1 MKRIITLI
9 TIFIS
14 INCFAQDVLMQNG
27 TVSQCSGSFL
37 DSGGASNYSSNE
49 DFVLT
54 ICSPTPGEAVVLDFI
69 TFGTQGGSDI
79 MTIYDGDDTTAPVIG
94 SYSGGGATNFPGTIV
109 TSTANTSGCLTIHFV
124 SDGGGNT
131 IGWEA
136 AIECVVPCQD
146 ITASI
151 DSTDPVAT
159 AGVIA
164 VLPGEVVTFN
174 GSGTFSGDSTNA
186 TYTWDFGD
194 GTPTETG
201 LNVTHAYGVAGSY
214 TVTFT
219 VDDDNTLDCADTDT
233 ITINVLNSDVCIAAQ
248 PICSDIVNVPSQTG
262 PNNAEAGIDYGCLGS
277 QPDPIWYFLQTG
289 DVAGD
294 LDFTLTQFDGPN
306 QTGGGNDVDFIIWGP
321 FTEPQCGASN
331 LNSTT
336 QVDCSFSGSATEQI
350 FVPNAPANSF
360 YMLLVTNYSQ
370 DDGYI
375 NLVPNPGSIDTN
387 CDIICQVDLGD
398 DQSICSGDSYT
409 ITPSFNGAFNTFEWQ
424 LDGVTIPGE
433 TSSTITVNQSGTY
446 TLLADGT
453 DAAFGDPCSAQDD
466 IVISFQDDFT
476 ASVTPVSATVCTGGD
491 AVFTITGDATNIV
504 DYNIN
509 GGGTLQTTLDAS
521 GESTI
526 TVTGVT
532 TDQVI
537 TLESVSDAS
546 ASCSAPLT
554 ESATV
559 TIGTSPSV
567 TLSSNNVT
575 CSGGDAIFTITGD
588 SGNIVDYNINSGA
601 TEQVTIDGTGE
612 GIVTIT
618 NVTTDQTITL
628 ITVTNPT
635 TSCSSTLTDT
645 NTVTIEA
652 DPVITGLTTNTDICS
667 GDDAIFTI
675 SGTPNDIIDYNINGG
690 ATEQVTVDASGNAIV
705 TLTGVT
711 ANQTI
716 TLEQITSAATSCTAP
731 LADTDTVIVN
741 PSPTATV
748 ASNTDICSGDDA
760 IFTITGTTASVVNY
774 NINGGG
780 TLQTTL
786 DASGE
791 SIITIIGATT
801 NQVLTLES
809 IVDSSTTCN
818 AILTES
824 TTVVV
829 NPNPT
834 VVLSSNTAVC
844 NGDDAVFTISGDA
857 GDIVDYNIN
866 SGATEQVA
874 IDATGEAIVTI
885 IGVTSS
891 QTITLESVINPTTS
905 CSSILSDTN
914 TVTIEPSPFVTG
926 LTTNTDICSGDD
938 AIFTITGT
946 PNDIIDYNINGG
958 ATEQVTVDAS
968 GDAIVTIIGAVAN
981 QIITLEQ
988 VTSATT
994 SCSSVLTDTATIIVN
1009 PNPMATVTSNIAICP
1024 GDDAVFT
1031 ISGVAGDTVDY
1042 NINGGATTQTVLDAS
1057 GESII
1062 TVFAPAVDQE
1072 LQLEEVLDSN
1082 TSCVGVLT
1090 ESDTVVVNPLPTVV
1104 TPTPLEVCDDAT
1116 PDGITAID
1124 LTLKNQEISGGNPA
1138 YTVSYYFTPLDAI
1151 NATNPL
1157 AIPYTNQTPN
1167 MQTVYVR
1174 VEDANTGC
1182 FDTTSLE
1189 LVVEQAPVAFTPAA
1203 LEYCDPDS
1211 DGFGEFMLSDTEA
1224 EITAGA
1230 PGLTVTYHETMADAM
1245 NNVNALSSPYNNIV
1259 ANMQTIYVRVE
1270 SSTIA
1275 TDCASFV
1282 ELVLI
1287 VNPTPQITDPT
1298 ALEVCDDD
1306 ADGFATFNLPSKDA
1320 EILNLLDTDPTNDLD
1335 PTQYTVTYYI
1345 TPGDAMAGTNPI
1357 ATPNAYV
1364 NTSNPQIVHVRVEDT
1379 ANDCF
1384 TNTTLELIVNP
1395 LPVLVQPD
1403 PLALCDVNNPGDEV
1417 EAFTLED
1424 ANAQI
1429 LNGQTGITLTYFD
1442 TQAGADT
1449 NDAAAQIFSPY
1460 TNTVNPQTVYV
1471 RAEND
1476 NTGCVSTITLDLR
1489 VNPLPS
1495 PVAMP
1500 AAIEECDDDNDGF
1513 ASFDLDAQSAIITN
1527 GEPDI
1532 TISYYE
1538 TQDDA
1543 MNMVNPLVSPYNNI
1557 VANIQTIYVLA
1568 ENDNT
1573 GCFTIVE
1580 MPLIVQPAPV
1590 VPLDIEDYIICDD
1603 DDDGFNQFDFDA
1615 VITPQI
1621 FTAGQTVADFT
1632 LTYHTTQANAD
1643 SGNNPIINTSNY
1655 TNNSNPQTIYIRL
1668 ESNTNGCVTT
1678 GEFIIRVEFPP
1689 VLDPNYDNELAQCD
1703 DLDANYMEAN
1713 DGFTSFDLTVEDSEI
1728 VNGNNSWV
1736 VTYYETMADAQG
1748 DVNAIAD
1755 PTNYTNTM
1763 NGPQTLYVR
1772 VTDND
1777 TGCFSFTTVTLRVLP
1792 NPSPTP
1798 DPEDLIVCDDTN
1810 AGDLIEVFDL
1820 TQNEI
1825 AIINGEL
1832 NVTASYY
1839 TSQDDA
1845 ITGNNAIADPTM
1857 HTNEDPNNPGTGI
1870 TPQTIYVRLT
1880 NGDDNT
1886 GLNGTGCYSL
1896 VSFDVIVNPLPT
1908 VTPVDDYIICELFND
1923 GMADFDLDGTMTA
1936 AILNGQDPSIFTVSY
1951 HETQAEAD
1959 AAING
1964 LNSPY
1969 TNITNPQTIYVNITN
1984 TITGC
1989 DVATLNFNIEVQ
2001 EAAQANPD
2009 GVAIVYEQCDDN
2021 MEFDGDPSN
2030 DTVQFNLET
2039 QNPFVLDG
2047 QDANNYTV
2055 SYYENQADA
2064 DAGTNPLPFL
2074 YENTSNPQVIIV
2086 RVDNDTMIVTPISL
2100 DLSSLTTGLD
2110 VDSDGNI
2117 DTIDTNGDGVFDIVD
2132 INGDGIAEGFDSDAD
2147 GIIDYID
2154 LDGDGNGDLV
2164 DLNNDGVVD
2173 NGQDSS
2179 ICYETAEVTLQVN
2192 PLPAFDLDD
2201 SYLLCINTNGTEVVN
2216 SPLVDT
2222 GLDASL
2228 YSFEWS
2234 YEGNVM
2240 AGETGP
2246 SIMPTEGGNYSVI
2259 VTDTSTSANTMCM
2272 SSDSTVVDV
2281 SEPPV
2286 ISYELLTAAF
2296 ADQHDVQV
2304 TASGSTATSIAVYEF
2319 SLNGGAWQLGTA
2331 NADGSYSHTFTNIPA
2346 GGIVVTARDVN
2357 GCGEVSEEIMVL
2369 DYPVY
2374 FTPNGDGYNETW
2386 NIYSISNYP
2395 DAKIYIFD
2403 RFGKLLKQISPLG
2416 DGWNGTYNGNPMPT
2430 SDYWFTVEYT
2440 DTATN
2445 TKKHFRAHFTLK
2457 R

>member
-1 MKRIITLI
+1 MKRILLSTLFFI
-9 TIFIS
+9 FSFIS
-14 INCFAQDVLMQNG
+14 FAQQPNDCANAL
-27 TVSQCSGSFL
+27 TVCG
-37 DSGGASNYSSNE
+37 DS
-49 DFVLT
+49 D
-54 ICSPTPGEAVVLDFI
+54 VVLDVNGPGNNSNEFPNSCQSNENNSLWLEVTVTTTGTLAFTLTPNSNNITEDYDFFI
-69 TFGTQGGSDI
+69 FGPNTTCGNLGP
-79 MTIYDGDDTTAPVIG
+79 TIRCSTTNPQ
-94 SYSGGGATNFPGTIV
+94 SSGQANNLTGLSTSETDNFEGPGAAGN
-109 TSTANTSGCLTIHFV
+109 SFV
-124 SDGGGNT
+124 SAINANAGDTYFIVIDRPIGNSPFSLT
-131 IGWEA
+131 WTG
-136 AIECVVPCQD
+136 
-146 ITASI
+146 TAQFANAPTSE
-151 DSTDPVAT
+151 TDPSGNALDLTECDSVA
-159 AGVIA
+159 
-164 VLPGEVVTFN
+164 PFN
-174 GSGTFSGDSTNA
+174 
-186 TYTWDFGD
+186 D
-194 GTPTETG
+194 GQTPFNLEE
-201 LNVTHAYGVAGSY
+201 
-214 TVTFT
+214 
-219 VDDDNTLDCADTDT
+219 NTPL
-233 ITINVLNSDVCIAAQ
+233 II
-248 PICSDIVNVPSQTG
+248 
-262 PNNAEAGIDYGCLGS
+262 GS
-277 QPDPIWYFLQTG
+277 QPDVAVAYYESESNANIASNPLTSPYISNSNGQTIYATITNTSTGCFTIQEFQLLINNNTTAAQPSNLELCDDSSNDGVEIFDLTTEEAVILNGQDPANYTVSYYEQPG
-289 DVAGD
+289 DVATSTNAIATPGAY
-294 LDFTLTQFDGPN
+294 PN
-306 QTGGGNDVDFIIWGP
+306 MSSPQTIYVRVDDN
-321 FTEPQCGASN
+321 SN
-331 LNSTT
+331 
-336 QVDCSFSGSATEQI
+336 
-350 FVPNAPANSF
+350 PACF
-360 YMLLVTNYSQ
+360 
-370 DDGYI
+370 
-375 NLVPNPGSIDTN
+375 
-387 CDIICQVDLGD
+387 
-398 DQSICSGDSYT
+398 
-409 ITPSFNGAFNTFEWQ
+409 
-424 LDGVTIPGE
+424 GE
-433 TSSTITVNQSGTY
+433 TSFTITVNPEDDSTFTMQPTCDGATVDTVATPGGTY
-446 TLLADGT
+446 VLNPDPADGSVIDATTGTITDGLSGASYTVDYTTNGTCPSTSSFTVTVDITNDASFTMNATCDGGIVTSEATPGGTYAFNPIPT
-453 DAAFGDPCSAQDD
+453 DAASIDPVTGTVTGATSATVYMVEYSLGGACPSSTIETLTVLTTDD
-466 IVISFQDDFT
+466 
-476 ASVTPVSATVCTGGD
+476 ASVTYTPTCDGGVVDSEATPGGSYAFNTVPTDGAILDTTTGAITGG
-491 AVFTITGDATNIV
+491 TPG
-504 DYNIN
+504 
-509 GGGTLQTTLDAS
+509 AS
-521 GESTI
+521 
-526 TVTGVT
+526 
-532 TDQVI
+532 
-537 TLESVSDAS
+537 
-546 ASCSAPLT
+546 
-554 ESATV
+554 
-559 TIGTSPSV
+559 
-567 TLSSNNVT
+567 
-575 CSGGDAIFTITGD
+575 
-588 SGNIVDYNINSGA
+588 Y
-601 TEQVTIDGTGE
+601 
-612 GIVTIT
+612 
-618 NVTTDQTITL
+618 
-628 ITVTNPT
+628 
-635 TSCSSTLTDT
+635 
-645 NTVTIEA
+645 
-652 DPVITGLTTNTDICS
+652 
-667 GDDAIFTI
+667 
-675 SGTPNDIIDYNINGG
+675 
-690 ATEQVTVDASGNAIV
+690 
-705 TLTGVT
+705 
-711 ANQTI
+711 
-716 TLEQITSAATSCTAP
+716 
-731 LADTDTVIVN
+731 
-741 PSPTATV
+741 
-748 ASNTDICSGDDA
+748 
-760 IFTITGTTASVVNY
+760 
-774 NINGGG
+774 
-780 TLQTTL
+780 
-786 DASGE
+786 
-791 SIITIIGATT
+791 
-801 NQVLTLES
+801 
-809 IVDSSTTCN
+809 
-818 AILTES
+818 
-824 TTVVV
+824 
-829 NPNPT
+829 
-834 VVLSSNTAVC
+834 
-844 NGDDAVFTISGDA
+844 
-857 GDIVDYNIN
+857 
-866 SGATEQVA
+866 
-874 IDATGEAIVTI
+874 
-885 IGVTSS
+885 
-891 QTITLESVINPTTS
+891 
-905 CSSILSDTN
+905 
-914 TVTIEPSPFVTG
+914 
-926 LTTNTDICSGDD
+926 
-938 AIFTITGT
+938 
-946 PNDIIDYNINGG
+946 
-958 ATEQVTVDAS
+958 
-968 GDAIVTIIGAVAN
+968 
-981 QIITLEQ
+981 
-988 VTSATT
+988 
-994 SCSSVLTDTATIIVN
+994 
-1009 PNPMATVTSNIAICP
+1009 
-1024 GDDAVFT
+1024 
-1031 ISGVAGDTVDY
+1031 TVDY
-1042 NINGGATTQTVLDAS
+1042 TTNGSCPATSTTTVTA
-1057 GESII
+1057 
-1062 TVFAPAVDQE
+1062 
-1072 LQLEEVLDSN
+1072 
-1082 TSCVGVLT
+1082 
-1090 ESDTVVVNPLPTVV
+1090 NPLPTVV

-1298 ALEVCDDD
+1298 ALEVCDDN

-1621 FTAGQTVADFT
+1621 FTAGQTAADFT